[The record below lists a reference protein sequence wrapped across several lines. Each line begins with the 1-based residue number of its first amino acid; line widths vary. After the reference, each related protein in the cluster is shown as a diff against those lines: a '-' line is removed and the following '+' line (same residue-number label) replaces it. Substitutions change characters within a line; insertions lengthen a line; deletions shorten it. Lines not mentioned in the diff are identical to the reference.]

1 MTDTWK
7 FTLPDDKT
15 CWDDLKEWAAPAAG
29 AAADCTGTATA
40 AGALTVPPSAKV
52 DTFAVAEGTA
62 GWLLT
67 ACSDTEIKYKAA
79 AAEAD
84 AAAATEVTLAIPAAN
99 LKDGKVECLQI
110 AADGVPI
117 SFTLKGMAKEEAKDE
132 TSGAMSLA
140 SAVAAGAL
148 AVAATQF

>member
-1 MTDTWK
+1 MTDTWE

-15 CWDDLKEWAAPAAG
+15 CWDDLKEYAATDTTCA
-29 AAADCTGTATA
+29 GTATA
-40 AGALTVPPSAKV
+40 AGTTVPASLKV
-52 DTFAVAEGTA
+52 DAFSANLAGDN

-67 ACSDTEIKYKAA
+67 GCTATKISYKAG
-79 AAEAD
+79 AD
-84 AAAATEVTLAIPAAN
+84 ETTATAVTDATDLEYGDKLA
-99 LKDGKVECLQI
+99 DGKVTCLPI
-110 AADGVPI
+110 ATDGVLI
-117 SFTLKGMAKEEAKDE
+117 SFTLKGMAKKAADDE